1 MSGKFSALSAS
12 FSTCDMNALEVDHLL
27 SPLPSSDSL
36 LFYQREQYLLW
47 GLQITGENASDFFPS
62 LTPELDEALV
72 SEPLLISV
80 AFLVVPSS
88 PKLCWKA
95 SHFPG
100 DQLVAFPGL
109 CFKECSQL
117 TLETQ
122 MSGGRSCGQGSRLLP
137 EKDNTHTESAK
148 MNSLASLVFVK

>member
-1 MSGKFSALSAS
+1 M
-12 FSTCDMNALEVDHLL
+12 
-27 SPLPSSDSL
+27 
-36 LFYQREQYLLW
+36 
-47 GLQITGENASDFFPS
+47 
-62 LTPELDEALV
+62 

-95 SHFPG
+95 SHSPG
-100 DQLVAFPGL
+100 DQLATFPGL
-109 CFKECSQL
+109 CFREYSQL